1 MLQYNSVSGVKFAKA
16 ETPSQLHEPMDQSGL
31 YAQPPIRFL
40 ALKYLEDIFTALIQ
54 HNEAYVIMFEHPAHG
69 PPRPCIHEQQQDPI
83 TGVVREGERLA
94 YIGLLLRTAERI
106 CELRYSSGSSFASKI
121 EELKVNRP
129 DMAHGVAMLQFLTA
143 GVCRNLGKT
152 LSNLLQLVRELAS
165 LRCGPMV
172 NHECNPINL
181 LYIYNATPSN
191 RILTMINRLLAQCIE
206 CGKTD
211 RVQELVAEL
220 GPDLDPSK
228 WQGCGDCELLL
239 LDVLLYTRIFQI
251 PNVNDRM
258 LSSMRLSFNYNID
271 MMSRDEMKKSLEETH
286 SCLSKLG
293 FIKISQWS
301 ARADPPNGGRSKES
315 MEYEVMFMSGW
326 QEGEKKVTMFRKV
339 FEEYDRKQL
348 FCIQR
353 KYQQQCP
360 KVKCQEDDQKHR
372 GRCCESQMKW
382 CFDEIA
388 KKLDSA
394 HKALAELVPVHMIKM
409 RVDILLEMDPCA
421 KCKSVLGKMAVDME
435 QLKHIT
441 SEGIHVLSIL
451 PYEHPRNKYPSL
463 IRPILER
470 LMSGVNAAIQ
480 VRNDLEPFWQRHTCM
495 VHGHCRSVRCDRHC
509 QYSTP
514 YYALLVKRLRRHH
527 LEVDKIKDSIIFLYL
542 FDYTV
547 LYI

>member
-1 MLQYNSVSGVKFAKA
+1 
-16 ETPSQLHEPMDQSGL
+16 MDQSGL
-31 YAQPPIRFL
+31 YDQPLDRSV
-40 ALKYLEDIFTALIQ
+40 ALKYLNAVFTALIQ
-54 HNEAYVIMFEHPAHG
+54 HNAAYVIMFGHPARG
-69 PPRPCIHEQQQDPI
+69 PPPPCIHEQQQDPI

-121 EELKVNRP
+121 EELKANRP

-152 LSNLLQLVRELAS
+152 LRNLLQLVRELAS

-181 LYIYNATPSN
+181 HYIYNATPSN
-191 RILTMINRLLAQCIE
+191 RILTMINRLLAQCRE
-206 CGKTD
+206 CGKTN

-258 LSSMRLSFNYNID
+258 LSSMRLSFDYNID
-271 MMSRDEMKKSLEETH
+271 VMSRDQTKKSLEDTH
-286 SCLSKLG
+286 DCLSELG
-293 FIKISQWS
+293 FIKISQRS
-301 ARADPPNGGRSKES
+301 AGPSNGGRSKES

-326 QEGEKKVTMFRKV
+326 KEGEKKVTMIRKV
-339 FEEYDRKQL
+339 MEKQDRKRL
-348 FCIQR
+348 FYIQR
-353 KYQQQCP
+353 KYQPP
-360 KVKCQEDDQKHR
+360 KVKCQQDDQKHR
-372 GRCCESQMKW
+372 KRCCESQMQR

-394 HKALAELVPVHMIKM
+394 HKALAELVPVYMIKM
-409 RVDILLEMDPCA
+409 RVDILLEMDPCP
-421 KCKSVLGKMAVDME
+421 KCKSVLVEMAVDMAR
-435 QLKHIT
+435 LKHT
-441 SEGIHVLSIL
+441 KSEGLHVLSML
-451 PYEHPRNKYPSL
+451 PYEHPGNKDPSL
-463 IRPILER
+463 IRPIPER
-470 LMSGVNAAIQ
+470 LMSEAIQ
-480 VRNDLEPFWQRHTCM
+480 PRKDLKPFWQRHTCM
-495 VHGHCRSVRCDRHC
+495 VHGHCRSVRCGRHC

-514 YYALLVKRLRRHH
+514 NRALLVKRLRCHQ
-527 LEVDKIKDSIIFLYL
+527 LKLVVFNVSISLLYV
-542 FDYTV
+542 FDDIV
-547 LYI
+547 FQ